1 MKSINVPLRLIAV
14 LGACTA
20 LAGCLSSGGVGGAG
34 GTGTGGTG
42 TGGTTTGGLTV
53 TEHDAA
59 VKRVTSLIPSSN
71 VPTSGTAS
79 YAGGVKTDLYKGT
92 SPIGTLLGDLAMTI
106 DFSKSGATQ
115 GITGEITNIR
125 GKQGTADVT
134 YSGKLTTEDAKSKGF
149 VEHRRHG
156 HDNGPCARR
165 GVRHHDDRIG
175 HGAFHRRSDR
185 RWQVGRRGRAD
196 WRVVLWRSGA
206 GDLWSDRGHLVGA
219 GRADRIFGP
228 RHLVRREEVI

>member
-1 MKSINVPLRLIAV
+1 MKSIDVPLRLIAV

-125 GKQGTADVT
+125 GKQGTTDVT
-134 YSGKLTTEDAKSKGF
+134 YAGKLTTEDAKSKGF
-149 VEHRRHG
+149 S
-156 HDNGPCARR
+156 NT
-165 GVRHHDDRIG
+165 
-175 HGAFHRRSDR
+175 
-185 RWQVGRRGRAD
+185 VGTVTTTVPAP
-196 WRVVLWRSGA
+196 VVGSVTTTTGSVMA
-206 GDLWSDRGHLVGA
+206 HFTGDLTVDGKSGDVVVQTGGSFFGDQGQAIYGPTGGTWWGPAGPTEYSVRGTWFA
-219 GRADRIFGP
+219 
-228 RHLVRREEVI
+228 EKK